1 MFYGFVITE
10 AGNRLL
16 AKMVA
21 GQTLELSGVVMEKGT
36 ADSADAARKLTAP
49 IDPGPAGTST
59 VPTVKDSTATMTV
72 EYRSDLNGGLAVG
85 FWIGG
90 FAIYAK
96 DPDTRENVMVYYGS
110 LGDAKQYV
118 SAYTQGMA
126 PDVRRYQ
133 VSITVTAGIE
143 VALGYPAEAWMTA
156 QDVAEYCTAAVIPQ
170 IYGQIA
176 GEILTGR
183 VYTPLADR
191 NGEEIVTRDGAG
203 ISAYK
208 KSTESEQDPG
218 GSMSGNEAA
227 LLFQL
232 IDDMR
237 ADYTRRLQELRN
249 AIMSGSLAAPL
260 AGRNGAAITTRDSAD
275 ISAVKIL

>member
-36 ADSADAARKLTAP
+36 AESADAARKLTAP

-59 VPTVKDSTATMTV
+59 VPTVKDSTASMTV

-156 QDVAEYCTAAVIPQ
+156 QDVADYCTAAIIPQ

-176 GEILTGR
+176 GEILAGR
-183 VYTPLADR
+183 IYAPLADR
-191 NGEEIVTRDGAG
+191 NGEEIVTRDGAS
-203 ISAYK
+203 ISVYQK
-208 KSTESEQDPG
+208 NTESEQEN
-218 GSMSGNEAA
+218 SGHASRNETA
-227 LLFQL
+227 LLFKL
-232 IDDMR
+232 IDELR
-237 ADYTRRLQELRN
+237 ADFTRGLQELR
-249 AIMSGSLAAPL
+249 
-260 AGRNGAAITTRDSAD
+260 T
-275 ISAVKIL
+275 

>member
-36 ADSADAARKLTAP
+36 AESAEAARKLTAP

-133 VSITVTAGIE
+133 VSITVTAGVE
-143 VALGYPAEAWMTA
+143 VSLGYPAEAWMTA
-156 QDVAEYCTAAVIPQ
+156 QDVADYCTAAVMPQ

-191 NGEEIVTRDGAG
+191 TGEEIVTRDGAG
-203 ISAYK
+203 ISVYRK
-208 KSTESEQDPG
+208 ETESGQESG
-218 GSMSGNEAA
+218 GSVNGNEAA

-237 ADYTRRLQELRN
+237 ADYTRRLQALTN
-249 AIMSGSLAAPL
+249 AIMSGRLDTPL
-260 AGRNGAAITTRDSAD
+260 ADRQGAAITTRDSAE

>member
-36 ADSADAARKLTAP
+36 AASADAARKLTAP

-90 FAIYAK
+90 FAIYAR
-96 DPDTRENVMVYYGS
+96 DPDTRENIMVYYGS

-191 NGEEIVTRDGAG
+191 NEEDIVTRDGAG

-208 KSTESEQDPG
+208 KSAESEQDPG
-218 GSMSGNEAA
+218 GAMSGNEAA

-232 IDDMR
+232 IDNMR
-237 ADYTRRLQELRN
+237 ADYTHRLQELTN
-249 AIMSGSLAAPL
+249 AIMSGSLATPL
-260 AGRNGAAITTRDSAD
+260 AGRNGAAITTRDSAE

>member
-36 ADSADAARKLTAP
+36 AESADAARKLTAP

-59 VPTVKDSTATMTV
+59 VPTVKDSTASMTV

-96 DPDTRENVMVYYGS
+96 DPDTREKVMVYYGS

-156 QDVAEYCTAAVIPQ
+156 QDVAEYCEAVVIPQ
-170 IYGQIA
+170 VYGKIS
-176 GEILTGR
+176 GEIMTGR
-183 VYTPLADR
+183 VYSPLADR
-191 NGEEIVTRDGAG
+191 DGEKIVTRDGAA
-203 ISAYK
+203 IYVYK
-208 KSTESEQDPG
+208 KDA
-218 GSMSGNEAA
+218 GNEQETSGHASKNETA
-227 LLFQL
+227 LLFKL
-232 IDDMR
+232 ID
-237 ADYTRRLQELRN
+237 ELR
-249 AIMSGSLAAPL
+249 AE
-260 AGRNGAAITTRDSAD
+260 
-275 ISAVKIL
+275 ISAVKII

>member
-21 GQTLELSGVVMEKGT
+21 GQTLELSGVIMEKGT

-90 FAIYAK
+90 FAIYAR

-133 VSITVTAGIE
+133 VSITVTAGVE
-143 VALGYPAEAWMTA
+143 VSLGYPAEAWMTA
-156 QDVAEYCTAAVIPQ
+156 QDVAEYCTAAVMPQ

-191 NGEEIVTRDGAG
+191 TGEEIVTRDGAG
-203 ISAYK
+203 ISVYRRE
-208 KSTESEQDPG
+208 TENRQESSCGAET
-218 GSMSGNEAA
+218 A

-232 IDDMR
+232 VNDMR
-237 ADYTRRLQELRN
+237 VDYTRRLQALTN
-249 AIMSGSLAAPL
+249 AIMSGSLTTPL
-260 AGRNGAAITTRDSAD
+260 AGRNGAVITTRDSAE

>member
-1 MFYGFVITE
+1 ME
-10 AGNRLL
+10 AGFTITKQGWHLL
-16 AKMVA
+16 AKLLA
-21 GQTLELSGVVMEKGT
+21 GDKLELSKIMVGSGKVPEGVN
-36 ADSADAARKLTAP
+36 
-49 IDPGPAGTST
+49 PGEITELVRPVALATST
-59 VPTVKDSTATMTV
+59 VPQVEDKQVSFIV

-90 FAIYAK
+90 FAIYAR

-133 VSITVTAGIE
+133 VSITVTAGVE
-143 VALGYPAEAWMTA
+143 VSLGYPAEAWMTA
-156 QDVAEYCTAAVIPQ
+156 QDVAEYCTAAVMPQ

-183 VYTPLADR
+183 VYSPLADR
-191 NGEEIVTRDGAG
+191 AGEEIVTRDGAG
-203 ISAYK
+203 ISVYRK
-208 KSTESEQDPG
+208 EPENRQKCSCGSET
-218 GSMSGNEAA
+218 A

-232 IDDMR
+232 VNDIR
-237 ADYTRRLQELRN
+237 ADYTRRLQALTN
-249 AIMSGSLAAPL
+249 AIMSGSLATPL
-260 AGRNGAAITTRDSAD
+260 AGRNGAVITTRDSAE